1 MIKRSED
8 LSQQEI
14 DILDNLSWMFK
25 EGLIDA
31 NANIISGKEEEFGF
45 ASVKESVEKVFQ
57 LDSDASENIVSKFK
71 EMSED
76 DIVDKENQDRKRSI
90 QEAQFYL
97 HKTDWYAFRKADSG
111 KEIPEEIKTKREE
124 ARQTISE
131 LEE

>member
-76 DIVDKENQDRKRSI
+76 DIVDKENQDRK
-90 QEAQFYL
+90 
-97 HKTDWYAFRKADSG
+97 KFRY
-111 KEIPEEIKTKREE
+111 TKSR
-124 ARQTISE
+124 
-131 LEE
+131 